1 MVVDYNNLK
10 KYRSNSIYSAKSY
23 IRVDIPS
30 TILKVIV
37 AIVYNTIYT
46 MSTIYYDIHH
56 ILRLLKEREVLYMIY
71 VEILEQEN
79 RQNYD
84 DFRDSVQERI
94 NTVTKYNPK
103 NIISIQWLKDNES
116 Y

>member
-1 MVVDYNNLK
+1 
-10 KYRSNSIYSAKSY
+10 
-23 IRVDIPS
+23 
-30 TILKVIV
+30 
-37 AIVYNTIYT
+37 
-46 MSTIYYDIHH
+46 
-56 ILRLLKEREVLYMIY
+56 MIY